1 MLLTFWVD
9 NQNMRRKGPILRR
22 KGRSALALMVVASLT
37 VPAHA
42 QTTASATGRTTIIN
56 PLSVSAPRDRDFGRL
71 SAGTSA
77 GTATI
82 NPITETRTIS
92 GGAQGAGGTPI
103 SASFAARGVAGRM
116 LHIGVPTTPIIA
128 SNGTGATMTISNFAH
143 NGGNGPIL
151 LDAAGDATI
160 HVGATIS
167 LSAGQAEGAYSAH
180 FSIIAIYL

>member
-1 MLLTFWVD
+1 
-9 NQNMRRKGPILRR
+9 MRRKGPILRR

-37 VPAHA
+37 VPAYA
-42 QTTASATGRTTIIN
+42 QTASATGRTTIIN
-56 PLSVSAPRDRDFGRL
+56 PLSVSAQRDLDFGRL
-71 SAGTSA
+71 IAGNTA

-82 NPITETRTIS
+82 NPISETRTLG
-92 GGAQGAGGTPI
+92 GGASSAGGTPI

-143 NGGNGPIL
+143 NGGNAPIL
-151 LDAAGDATI
+151 LDADGDATI

-167 LSAGQAEGAYSAH
+167 LGAGQAEGAYTAH